1 MTLTAIDQAGRI
13 VDGRLLDDP
22 RALQQFD
29 QLRCP
34 ISDELVF
41 PVRAYAR
48 SDRDSITSAHFRHR
62 RRVTEIPWP
71 SDLEPDIEYGRDGFL
86 IQESPLHL
94 EAKRFVASHLEKE
107 VGNLAGVEI
116 RLEHRIAVGDGRW
129 RIADVAL
136 LVHGQVRE
144 VHETQCALID
154 EQTIQNRNDDYAS
167 LGIATYWWVAGNAAD
182 DADIRRVLRESS
194 GGFYELLADPSDQLR
209 EPSRT
214 QQPAKPAP
222 ARAKGKSA

>member
-94 EAKRFVASHLEKE
+94 EGKRFVASYLEE
-107 VGNLAGVEI
+107 GVANLAGAQV
-116 RLEHRIAVGDGRW
+116 LVEHRIEIEPGRF

-136 LVHGQVRE
+136 LSRGRVLE
-144 VHETQCALID
+144 VHECQAARLPL
-154 EQTIQNRNDDYAS
+154 ETIAARNDDYAS

>member
-22 RALQQFD
+22 RSLQQFD
-29 QLRCP
+29 QLKCP
-34 ISDELVF
+34 LSGEPVF

-62 RRVTEIPWP
+62 RRVTEIQWP

-94 EAKRFVASHLEKE
+94 EGKRYVASHLEEE
-107 VGNLAGVEI
+107 VANLAGAQV
-116 RLEHRIAVGDGRW
+116 LVEHRIEIEPGRF

-136 LVHGQVRE
+136 LSRGRVLE
-144 VHETQCALID
+144 VHECQASLLPLD
-154 EQTIQNRNDDYAS
+154 TISARTDDYAS
-167 LGIATYWWVAGNAAD
+167 LGIATYWWLTNGAGD
-182 DADIRRVLRESS
+182 DADIRRLLRESC
-194 GGFYELLADPSDQLR
+194 GGFFELVVDPNDRLR
-209 EPSRT
+209 EPSRA
-214 QQPAKPAP
+214 QPAP
-222 ARAKGKSA
+222 AASARGKRKA